1 MAVTTV
7 PRELREKLGESGADA
22 LAAFVNAAIQAGKD
36 DMIQIVEERFARRL
50 AEETGKLRAD
60 VHEGLASQRVE
71 LLTRMT
77 NLEAKVREEVANLRA
92 EFREELAN
100 LRAEF
105 REEFVNF
112 RGELTNVRGE
122 FKVALAE
129 TKSSMVRWM
138 FLFWITQMAAFLA
151 ILWKVIP

>member
-7 PRELREKLGESGADA
+7 PRELREKLGENGADA
-22 LAAFVNAAIQAGKD
+22 LAAFMNAAMQAGKD
-36 DMIQIVEERFARRL
+36 DMIQIVEERFTRRL

-77 NLEAKVREEVANLRA
+77 NLEAKVREELT
-92 EFREELAN
+92 N

-138 FLFWITQMAAFLA
+138 FLFWITPMAAFLA